1 MRNHFYTSNGSAQF
15 PQRQRVRLVSEDS
28 NVYGLCLY
36 MILCFGL
43 GLGLGLGLSL
53 GLNPGFGLSLGLGLG
68 TGLSIRLGRRLN
80 MPRMASLDSVH
91 EESTDDVAT
100 EDGSEA
106 SIIEE
111 MDEDIEQISDVRA
124 IGKYEHDSW
133 EDIHEISGDETEN
146 EGEEEDGQD
155 SHQTKAT

>member
-1 MRNHFYTSNGSAQF
+1 M
-15 PQRQRVRLVSEDS
+15 RLVSEDS

-91 EESTDDVAT
+91 EASTDDVAT
-100 EDGSEA
+100 EDDSEA

-111 MDEDIEQISDVRA
+111 MDEDIEQISDVR
-124 IGKYEHDSW
+124 GK
-133 EDIHEISGDETEN
+133 
-146 EGEEEDGQD
+146 
-155 SHQTKAT
+155 